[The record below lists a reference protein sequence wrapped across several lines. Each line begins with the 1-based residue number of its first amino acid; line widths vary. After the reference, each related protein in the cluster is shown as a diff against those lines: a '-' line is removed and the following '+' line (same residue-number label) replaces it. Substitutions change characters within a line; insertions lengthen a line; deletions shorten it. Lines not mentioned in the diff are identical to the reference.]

1 MIDHERAGSGR
12 KLGAALA
19 AATSNH
25 RAAGSIPHPE
35 PEPVFLLPSAVVRL
49 VCPFHP
55 WPPRTPGPRW
65 GPGAGRAAIAAVH
78 ARTSGWQS
86 LRPGREHQQSSP
98 FYALW
103 GFPNDVLAHADST
116 R

>member
-1 MIDHERAGSGR
+1 MIVHGRARSGR
-12 KLGAALA
+12 KLGAALG

-25 RAAGSIPHPE
+25 RAACSIAHPE
-35 PEPVFLLPSAVVRL
+35 AESVLLLPPAIVRL

-65 GPGAGRAAIAAVH
+65 GPGAGARHVVH
-78 ARTSGWQS
+78 ARTSGRQS
-86 LRPGREHQQSSP
+86 LRPGHEHQQSSESRDTRKRVGLSL
-98 FYALW
+98 ALT
-103 GFPNDVLAHADST
+103 GTT

>member
-1 MIDHERAGSGR
+1 MIDHERARSGR

-25 RAAGSIPHPE
+25 RAAGSIAHPE
-35 PEPVFLLPSAVVRL
+35 AESVFLLPSAVVRL

-65 GPGAGRAAIAAVH
+65 GPGAGARHTAVR
-78 ARTSGWQS
+78 ARTSGCPVYGQPANIS
-86 LRPGREHQQSSP
+86 NPAR
-98 FYALW
+98 
-103 GFPNDVLAHADST
+103 VT
-116 R
+116 